1 MGKFLVRITTIL
13 VAIYFV
19 GTFLIAQLCGEN
31 LFDDHYVLLFELCV
45 VVCTFS
51 EGKYHCKYMK
61 YTALSIFLADTLTR
75 LDYMFDFMS
84 VSAHNLIP
92 IGILALGIGT
102 SITKAIMHFVRVMKL
117 KKKKNYVNKESENR

>member
-1 MGKFLVRITTIL
+1 MEKFLVRITVII
-13 VAIYFV
+13 VATFFV
-19 GTFLIAQLCGEN
+19 AQYVLAQLFGIN
-31 LFDDHYVLLFELCV
+31 IASNIYIPLFELCV
-45 VVCTFS
+45 VVYTFS

-61 YTALSIFLADTLTR
+61 YTALSILLADTLTR
-75 LDYMFDFMS
+75 LDYIFDFMS

>member
-1 MGKFLVRITTIL
+1 MGKFLVRITVII
-13 VAIYFV
+13 VATFFV
-19 GTFLIAQLCGEN
+19 AQYVLAQLFGIN
-31 LFDDHYVLLFELCV
+31 IASNIYIPLFELCV
-45 VVCTFS
+45 VVYTFS

-61 YTALSIFLADTLTR
+61 YTALSILLADTLTR
-75 LDYMFDFMS
+75 LDYIFDFMS

-117 KKKKNYVNKESENR
+117 KKKKNYVNKGSENR